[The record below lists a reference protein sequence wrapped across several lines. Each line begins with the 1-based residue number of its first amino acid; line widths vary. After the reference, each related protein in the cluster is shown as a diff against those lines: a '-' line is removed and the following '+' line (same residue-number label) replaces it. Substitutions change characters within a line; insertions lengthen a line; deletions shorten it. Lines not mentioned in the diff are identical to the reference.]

1 MIDIKLKI
9 FIKNELHGWTPFETF
24 WLILSVAV
32 ITALSFYWG
41 DSPVAVISSVAGVM
55 YSICAGKGKLC
66 AYFFGV
72 INCVLYALIA
82 FKATFYGETMLNI
95 IYYLPM
101 QFVGFYVWQK
111 NMNPQTHEV
120 KKNHLSSKNRIFL
133 LVAIAVSTVLYGF
146 LLQRLGD
153 KMPFVDSFTTVSS
166 VFAMIITVKM
176 CSEQWWIWFAV
187 NLLSVFMW
195 WKDFS
200 GGSDN
205 IATLLMWIIYLFTSV
220 FMLIKWEKE
229 IYLNSKEQSVHPPSN
244 S

>member
-1 MIDIKLKI
+1 MKLKE
-9 FIKNELHGWTPFETF
+9 FLKNEITGWTVFETI

-32 ITALSFYWG
+32 ITSLSIYWG
-41 DSPVAVISSVAGVM
+41 DSPVAIISAVAGVM

-66 AYFFGV
+66 AYIFGV

-82 FKATFYGETMLNI
+82 FSATYYGETMLNI

-101 QFVGFYVWQK
+101 QFVGFYVWSK

-120 KKNHLSSKNRIFL
+120 EKNHLDKKNRLILFIS
-133 LVAIAVSTVLYGF
+133 IAVLTVIYAYILKP
-146 LLQRLGD
+146 LGD
-153 KMPFVDSFTTVSS
+153 KLPLIDSFTTVAS
-166 VFAMIITVKM
+166 VIAMIITVKM

-195 WKDFS
+195 WIDFRS
-200 GGSDN
+200 GSDN

-229 IYLNSKEQSVHPPSN
+229 IYLRNKTKSD
-244 S
+244 

>member
-1 MIDIKLKI
+1 M
-9 FIKNELHGWTPFETF
+9 
-24 WLILSVAV
+24 SVAV
-32 ITALSFYWG
+32 ITSLSIYCG
-41 DSPVAVISSVAGVM
+41 DSPVAIISAVTGVM

-66 AYFFGV
+66 AYIFGV

-82 FKATFYGETMLNI
+82 FSATYYGETMLNI

-101 QFVGFYVWQK
+101 QFVGFYVWSK

-120 KKNHLSSKNRIFL
+120 EKNHLDKKNRLILFIS
-133 LVAIAVSTVLYGF
+133 IAVLTVIYAYILKP
-146 LLQRLGD
+146 LGD
-153 KMPFVDSFTTVSS
+153 KLPLIDSFTTVAS
-166 VFAMIITVKM
+166 VIAMIITVKM

-195 WKDFS
+195 WVDFRS
-200 GGSDN
+200 GSDN

-229 IYLNSKEQSVHPPSN
+229 IYLRNKTKSD
-244 S
+244 